1 MEAGWEGE
9 TVIEIGNA
17 TNLPVKVYTGTGIAQ
32 FMFFRGN
39 VPCETSYGDRNGK
52 YQGQTGITLSKV

>member
-1 MEAGWEGE
+1 M
-9 TVIEIGNA
+9 IEISNGS
-17 TNLPVKVYTGTGIAQ
+17 NLPVKVYTGMGIAQ